1 MHSMAL
7 RLDAAALQ
15 AETAASL
22 SKSVAGYESE
32 VEEDAAE
39 VPGEQHIQEQKPP
52 RKKAEP
58 YDVPSSGA
66 FWMHDD
72 RMDDDELAASGCACT
87 SVTLMHVA
95 SCGGACMSRIYERLH
110 LTMGLVLIRIRCIL
124 SSASVGH
131 EGTRWSFYRRGVPKQ
146 KKLFNPDGG
155 EDVWKHDR
163 FELLDLPPEED
174 DYRVWFCPLP
184 WQPVCV

>member
-1 MHSMAL
+1 MAL
-7 RLDAAALQ
+7 RFNAAALQ
-15 AETAASL
+15 AEAAASL
-22 SKSVAGYESE
+22 SKTYTGYESE

-87 SVTLMHVA
+87 NVSLILVA
-95 SCGGACMSRIYERLH
+95 SY
-110 LTMGLVLIRIRCIL
+110 
-124 SSASVGH
+124 
-131 EGTRWSFYRRGVPKQ
+131 
-146 KKLFNPDGG
+146 
-155 EDVWKHDR
+155 
-163 FELLDLPPEED
+163 
-174 DYRVWFCPLP
+174 
-184 WQPVCV
+184 

>member
-58 YDVPSSGA
+58 FDVPSSGA

-72 RMDDDELAASGCACT
+72 RMDDDELAPSGCACT
-87 SVTLMHVA
+87 SVSLMPVA
-95 SCGGACMSRIYERLH
+95 SCGGACACEYL
-110 LTMGLVLIRIRCIL
+110 
-124 SSASVGH
+124 
-131 EGTRWSFYRRGVPKQ
+131 
-146 KKLFNPDGG
+146 
-155 EDVWKHDR
+155 
-163 FELLDLPPEED
+163 
-174 DYRVWFCPLP
+174 
-184 WQPVCV
+184 